1 MDNRDKVFG
10 IHTGHRARM
19 KGKYKRF
26 GLDFFA
32 EHEVLEFL
40 LFFAIPYIDTNPL
53 AHRLIDRFGSLRGVF
68 EADADELC
76 EVEGVGR
83 ATAIFI
89 KLIERIG
96 ATCLVEGD
104 APTTQILTLGERISE
119 CRNTKKPHTAV
130 VFKDNGGNAV
140 GGLTLDNVKISSPAF
155 DVTKISASALDSGAC
170 TVTVLERRLT
180 DIAFP
185 SPDDMQFAD
194 SVRKEFL
201 KYNLIMDDFIIVT
214 DGDSERVLP

>member
-10 IHTGHRARM
+10 IHTGHRKRM
-19 KGKYKRF
+19 KEKYKRF
-26 GLDFFA
+26 GLDSFA

-40 LFFAIPYIDTNPL
+40 LFFAIPYVDTNPL

-96 ATCLVEGD
+96 ATSLVEGG
-104 APTTQILTLGERISE
+104 APTTQTLTLDERISE
-119 CRNTKKPHTAV
+119 CRNTKKPHTV
-130 VFKDNGGNAV
+130 VIFRDNGKNTV
-140 GGLTLDNVKISSPAF
+140 GERVLYNVKISSPAF
-155 DVTKISASALDSGAC
+155 DVTKISASALALGAC

-180 DIAFP
+180 DVAFP
-185 SPDDMQFAD
+185 SPDDMNFYD
-194 SVRKEFL
+194 LVRKEFL
-201 KYNLIMDDFIIVT
+201 RYNLIMDDFIIVT
-214 DGDSERVLP
+214 DGDSERVLL